1 MKNLINMEEKYNMK
15 WLVYFALGLVIVSC
29 QKEVERSDAYGNFEA
44 TELMVSS
51 ELPGKIMHLDVQE
64 GQHLRKGAPVALVDT
79 TLLALKKQTLLAS
92 IRSIGATR
100 QDVRPQL
107 AVLEAEK
114 RHLLHEKERVRK
126 LIAGHAATQKQL
138 DDLEAQL
145 TVLEQKMRATKAKYR
160 DINRNVAL
168 KVDPL
173 QSQIDQIE
181 AQMDKA
187 TVHNPID
194 GTVLRVYK
202 HAGEMAAPGFPLYK
216 IADMSNMELRA
227 YVSGS
232 QLPHIKTG
240 QEVEV
245 LIDDT
250 AETNKSLKGV
260 ISWISD
266 KAEFTPKTIQTKEER
281 VTQVYAIKV
290 VVKND
295 GSIKIG
301 MPGEINF
308 GSEE

>member
-1 MKNLINMEEKYNMK
+1 VKNLINMEEKYNMK

>member
-51 ELPGKIMHLDVQE
+51 ELPGKIMRLDVQE

-114 RHLLHEKERVRK
+114 RHLLHEKERVHK

-145 TVLEQKMRATKAKYR
+145 TVLDQKMRATKAKYR

-216 IADMSNMELRA
+216 IADMSSMELRA
-227 YVSGS
+227 YVSGT

>member
-51 ELPGKIMHLDVQE
+51 ELPGKIMRLDVQE